1 MSKNHQ
7 KLKTQNQKRV
17 MLKVEYRSLIETS
30 EEYRQI
36 NTPAK
41 NIAEFKLYVAAFI
54 L

>member
-17 MLKVEYRSLIETS
+17 MLEIEYQSLIETS

-36 NTPAK
+36 NTPS
-41 NIAEFKLYVAAFI
+41 
-54 L
+54 